1 MRIRLFWATLVC
13 AIAYFGVNCE
23 ISKAAM
29 FFLAMGVGLFVTVA
43 IVLLLTEDE
52 LVDADIRNP

>member
-1 MRIRLFWATLVC
+1 LFWATLVC